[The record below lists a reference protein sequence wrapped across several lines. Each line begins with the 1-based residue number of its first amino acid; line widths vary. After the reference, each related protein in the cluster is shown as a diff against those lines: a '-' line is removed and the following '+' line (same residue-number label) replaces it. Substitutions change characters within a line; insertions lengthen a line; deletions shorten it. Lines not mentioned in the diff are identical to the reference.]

1 MKLVIGNKNYSSWSL
16 RPWLLMKVLDLPF
29 EEELIPL
36 YQADS
41 KPKLLERAP
50 HGKVPALHDEGLVI
64 WDSLAIVEY
73 LAEQFPGVPVWPRET
88 EARAI
93 ARSVAC
99 EMHSGFS
106 ALRTHMPMNLRAA
119 LPGKG
124 RRPEVIEDIERV
136 QDLWQDCRERY
147 GEGGPFLF
155 GEFCAADAFFAP
167 VVTRFVTYEVP
178 LADACADY
186 RDAILGLPAMQEWY
200 SAGVQEAE
208 RIAAS
213 EPYAPT

>member
-1 MKLVIGNKNYSSWSL
+1 MNLVIGNKNYSSWSL
-16 RPWLLMKVLDLPF
+16 RPWLLMRVLDLPF

-36 YQADS
+36 YGPDS
-41 KPKLLERAP
+41 KPRLLERAP
-50 HGKVPALHDEGLVI
+50 HGKVPALHDGALVI

-73 LAEQFPGVPVWPRET
+73 LAEQYPGVAVWPRDT

-106 ALRTHMPMNLRAA
+106 ALRTHMPMNLRAS

-124 RRPEVIEDIERV
+124 RTPQVVEDIERI
-136 QDLWQDCRERY
+136 QDLWEDCRERY
-147 GEGGPFLF
+147 GQDGPFLF
-155 GEFCAADAFFAP
+155 GEFSAADAFFAP
-167 VVTRFVTYEVP
+167 VVTRFVTYGVP
-178 LADACADY
+178 LSDLCGDY
-186 RDAILGLPAMQEWY
+186 RDTVLALPAMQEWY
-200 SAGVQEAE
+200 AAGLRETE

-213 EPYAPT
+213 EPYA